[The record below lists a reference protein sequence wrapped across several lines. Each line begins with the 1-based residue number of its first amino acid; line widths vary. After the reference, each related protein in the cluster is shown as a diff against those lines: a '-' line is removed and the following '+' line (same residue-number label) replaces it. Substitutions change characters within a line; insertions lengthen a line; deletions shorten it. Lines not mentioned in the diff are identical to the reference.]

1 MLTQLDSQILLV
13 WVCLSIGMPFSQ
25 WSMIPCCSP
34 RWLLIIAFSI
44 LHVFPFALIYFLVES
59 LKLEFS
65 KDQTQIWPFLCLL
78 TLALGELLLLA
89 LFHCPCRDRNEELL
103 RSNKRALYSYR
114 VRFAKQFT
122 MSSARGSPKSSPQHA
137 RQKSQNV
144 NRSEAPEVLP
154 ERSQKLV
161 HINSIA
167 SIFTSSNSKA
177 TSIVETRM

>member
-1 MLTQLDSQILLV
+1 
-13 WVCLSIGMPFSQ
+13 
-25 WSMIPCCSP
+25 MIPCCSP

-59 LKLEFS
+59 LKLEFA

-137 RQKSQNV
+137 RQKSQKSQSGQ